1 MVGRIYRSSYDP
13 INIDELRHDLN
24 GIRFFLERRESEK
37 NAIIKTLKEE
47 INKIYEN
54 KMRVLSEG
62 NFAELERLI
71 LNEMTMYSSFGIVQ
85 KTREMLEIHQQIAQ
99 LDVDIQRLKQL
110 EYEYITSTTNRT
122 TLMEIKN
129 EL

>member
-1 MVGRIYRSSYDP
+1 MVGRIYRSPYDP
-13 INIDELRHDLN
+13 INIEELRHDLN
-24 GIRFFLERRESEK
+24 GIQFFLERRESERK
-37 NAIIKTLKEE
+37 EIVKILKQEIK
-47 INKIYEN
+47 KIYEN

-62 NFAELERLI
+62 NFAELEKLI

-122 TLMEIKN
+122 TIMEIKN

>member
-1 MVGRIYRSSYDP
+1 
-13 INIDELRHDLN
+13 
-24 GIRFFLERRESEK
+24 
-37 NAIIKTLKEE
+37 
-47 INKIYEN
+47 
-54 KMRVLSEG
+54 MRVLSEG